1 MMDKAPRV
9 TAQELIRALE
19 RDGFRKVRQSGSHQ
33 IFRNASG
40 MRVTVPYHTGKTLHL
55 KLFKSIL
62 RDAGWSVK
70 QFDQLRS

>member
-1 MMDKAPRV
+1 MTDKAPQV

-40 MRVTVPYHTGKTLHL
+40 MRVTVPYHAGKTLHL

-62 RDAGWSVK
+62 RDAGWTIEM
-70 QFDQLRS
+70 FNRLRS